1 MGTDVDVSNFLEVYG
16 IDRANL
22 LAQIEALNGFEH
34 TPYKIIVEGKTDFQL
49 VACFIAVMHA
59 IPADYGKL
67 TPIDAVK
74 LYEGGLPESLFSE
87 GTPITTEVE
96 GEMLVLLK
104 SENVDE
110 SANAVAETPTEDAS
124 ATPEA
129 GSDETHECPVFG
141 NQNMEEPDCK
151 DCKNQFPEEFAACTA
166 KTAEAAAPTT
176 KKKGRKAKTPKE
188 PKAPKTP
195 KEPKPPKEPKE
206 KVVVLKSRY
215 GHQVNTM
222 SGDIDECLWVGGH
235 IDQITSYIAAKHGK
249 ELSAARSKIRGHIS
263 HLIQV
268 KNIAVLE
275 TEGVLKA
282 QVEFG
287 ANNNAANTYVP
298 ENFVLPEYVAPVA
311 PPAEPASTEAGTS
324 QEPAA
329 E

>member
-22 LAQIEALNGFEH
+22 LLQIEALNGFEH
-34 TPYKIIVEGKTDFQL
+34 SPYKIVVEGKNDFQL
-49 VACFIAVMHA
+49 VACFIALMHA

-67 TPIDAVK
+67 TPADAVL
-74 LYEGGLPESLFSE
+74 LYEQGLPEALFSD
-87 GTPITTEVE
+87 GTPITKEVE
-96 GEMLVLLK
+96 AEMLALLK
-104 SENVDE
+104 SETVE
-110 SANAVAETPTEDAS
+110 TAPETPVEGAD
-124 ATPEA
+124 ATPET
-129 GSDETHECPVFG
+129 GVDETHECPVFG

-166 KTAEAAAPTT
+166 KTAEAAAPQA

-195 KEPKPPKEPKE
+195 KEPKAPKPPKEPKE
-206 KVVVLKSRY
+206 KIVVLKSRY
-215 GHQVNTM
+215 GHMVGSM
-222 SGDIDECLWVGGH
+222 SGDIDECLWIGGH

-287 ANNNAANTYVP
+287 PKNTAENTYVP
-298 ENFVLPEYVAPVA
+298 ENLVLPEYVTPVA
-311 PPAEPASTEAGTS
+311 PPAEPASTETGTP